1 MKNENTMCS
10 VLELGISG
18 DSYALV
24 KNVCE
29 DAGVIAVD
37 KDTMSIILDVYE
49 DVIADSPAVD
59 LKLETNEVL
68 LDLEGTGEEKVLFGY
83 IKCGEAAADINSLVE
98 EFDDEGESEG
108 ESEEESWQE
117 DDHLSFVIAVGDISD
132 EIVGLIQGQL
142 NTHIAKE
149 SLRFEEGDLVN
160 MTLTRL
166 GEYHLD

>member
-18 DSYALV
+18 GSYALV

-68 LDLEGTGEEKVLFGY
+68 LDLEGTGEEKILFGY
-83 IKCGEAAADINSLVE
+83 TKCGEAAADINSLVE
-98 EFDDEGESEG
+98 EFADEEESD
-108 ESEEESWQE
+108 EESWQE

-132 EIVGLIQGQL
+132 ETVGLIQGQL